1 MGRPA
6 IVIALP
12 PAERI
17 PVSEVLQDAGFVP
30 IRTDRLE
37 ELEAVL
43 ESRSDVAVA
52 IIDAETDFDASL
64 ELYAALHESG
74 RDIPAL
80 MVVSPRTLDNLGTG
94 SSHARITD
102 EYFTRPYSVESLR
115 WRVEAMVIRSQTVDD
130 GSGDVLAS
138 GPLDNIDWAS
148 RAKVIVVFN
157 PKGGVGKTSIAVNL
171 AAALQIKR
179 DQNVLLVD
187 ADTVT
192 GHIASSLGIDQIR
205 TVVDSWRDEDE
216 SASET
221 FADVAAA
228 HPSGVQV
235 VVLAS
240 SPLHTEV
247 LVPERVANAIG
258 NARRGHDF
266 VIVDMHPD
274 YGDLNLA
281 IFERADRIIVPVTP
295 DVPAIRAAVQC
306 RDVFTELGLR
316 ERLSL
321 VINRANSGVTVADL
335 ERTVGMP
342 ALAEIRSAGL
352 VFVRAANEGRM
363 VVERFPREKVTED
376 FDRLAAKLL
385 GAHETAP
392 SQKPALQG
400 LFGRSKEQPVHA

>member
-12 PAERI
+12 AAERI
-17 PVSEVLQDAGFVP
+17 PVSEALQEAGFVP
-30 IRTDRLE
+30 IRADRPE

-43 ESRSDVAVA
+43 ASRSDVAVA

-64 ELYAALHESG
+64 ELYATLHENG

-80 MVVSPRTLDNLGTG
+80 MVVSPRALDHLDSG
-94 SSHARITD
+94 SGHARIID
-102 EYFTRPYSVESLR
+102 EYFARPYSVESLR

-130 GSGDVLAS
+130 GSGDVLQS
-138 GPLDNIDWAS
+138 GPIDGIDWAG
-148 RAKVIVVFN
+148 RAKLVVVFN

-171 AAALQIKR
+171 AAALGLRR
-179 DQNVLLVD
+179 DQRVLLVD

-205 TVVDSWRDEDE
+205 TVVDSWRDDE
-216 SASET
+216 VGTES

-247 LVPERVANAIG
+247 LVPDRVANAIS
-258 NARRGHDF
+258 NARRGNDF

-316 ERLSL
+316 DRLSL
-321 VINRANSGVTVADL
+321 VVNRANSGVSVADL
-335 ERTVGMP
+335 ERTIGMP

-385 GAHETAP
+385 GAHEAAP
-392 SQKPALQG
+392 SPKPTLQG